1 MTGARTDSEER
12 TTETGPDAAASE
24 PAERGVLTR
33 HWDSLDGEAA
43 ALLGA
48 VERDLDR
55 VPEGGLLRPA
65 PLCEEGARP
74 RLGGPSLA
82 ASAPERPKRWIT
94 AVLVAAALTLP
105 FATPAGDARSR
116 ASIVEPVPERRTE

>member
-65 PLCEEGARP
+65 PLCGEGARP

-116 ASIVEPVPERRTE
+116 ASIVEPLPERRTE

>member
-1 MTGARTDSEER
+1 MTGDRTTPEER

-55 VPEGGLLRPA
+55 VPEGGSCVRRPSA
-65 PLCEEGARP
+65 GRAR
-74 RLGGPSLA
+74 GPG
-82 ASAPERPKRWIT
+82 SA
-94 AVLVAAALTLP
+94 V
-105 FATPAGDARSR
+105 R
-116 ASIVEPVPERRTE
+116 ASPPPPPSGRSAGSPPCWSRRR